1 MKRNTSK
8 TTVSASVE
16 IVEVLLSQL
25 VPHPANMRQVYPVG
39 PMAELTLKMLVGGYD
54 PASPVMVRELADG
67 KLEIVRGHRRRMARI
82 FAAFLTDFGEHEP
95 EDMRLEYVLEMWE
108 ATVANHGSVQQA
120 IDGFDKDA
128 FADVTIPAV
137 LYNGDYKGSLLPLWS
152 DNFGSDS
159 PDILGMAYSF
169 RDGVVEGYSPKE
181 IAGAIGKPA
190 GFVKNLIGLGQVHP
204 AIAELIVDGKLAVS
218 VAPAIMSL
226 PEDRRTGV
234 VNFILSSSTDILTA
248 KKLTAAI
255 KMMSEWNGFPVPLTG
270 NPVKRN
276 IARAFARLWNG
287 RLQTSPSKAW
297 EAVFTYMFT
306 NSEHKY
312 IEPYGKSVLIKSWL
326 RAFGVVPSDRI
337 VDDLEA
343 LGRYLSVED
352 VACETCPVFQLG
364 ERRLGVEIDNL
375 PCRTNMRGKTKN
387 CLRGMTSSDAFYV
400 VVPAVWGDLEGV
412 EGAETGR
419 PFVKS
424 MSALTNAWN
433 QRDALEKEREAEA
446 AAVTA
451 KIEAK
456 RKQDLA
462 DREAAA
468 EKVEGKKADANTVE
482 DDGSDDDRG
491 NGSACD
497 AVVEVVEKTAV
508 PDAPAAPNPVDVN
521 RAKIGA
527 YIMLHALED
536 GASHFMATPCHRC
549 EHRLDGSPT
558 SDPMVPSCQWSV
570 ANLPV
575 KFDKLVPVNNPSA
588 HEIPVCRQFKP
599 TGSLSELIPA
609 YPLNGMEIDRDMLV
623 AQIERFIEQGNGMQ
637 WPFEWL
643 AGTPMQKRP
652 VVSWMPALFAEE
664 KGDLSDGQVF
674 MLYQLCTNEDARTAR
689 YSGDGNFYIPESRQL
704 TTRWIEVE
712 SMEWSFE

>member
-1 MKRNTSK
+1 MKRKTSK
-8 TTVSASVE
+8 TAVSAPVE
-16 IVEVLLSQL
+16 IVEAQLSQL
-25 VPHPANMRQVYPVG
+25 VPHPANTRHVYPVV

-54 PASPVMVRELADG
+54 PASPVMVRELANG
-67 KLEIVRGHRRRMARI
+67 KLEIVRGHRRRIARI
-82 FAAFLTDFGEHEP
+82 FAAFLEDFGEREP
-95 EDMRLEYVLEMWE
+95 EDMDLKYVLEMWE
-108 ATVANHGSVQQA
+108 ATVVNYGNVQQA
-120 IDGFDKDA
+120 ADGVDKKV
-128 FADVTIPAV
+128 FADVTVPAIM
-137 LYNGDYKGSLLPLWS
+137 YEGDYKGSLLPLWS
-152 DNFGSDS
+152 DNFGSDT
-159 PDILGMAYSF
+159 PDTLGMAYSF

-181 IAGAIGKPA
+181 IAGAIGKPV
-190 GFVKNLIGLGQVHP
+190 GFVKNLIGLGQVPP
-204 AIAELIVDGKLAVS
+204 AVAELIVDDKLAVS

-234 VNFILSSSTDILTA
+234 VNFILSSSTDMLTA

-255 KMMSEWNGFPVPLTG
+255 KMMAEWNGFPPPLTG

-287 RLQTSPSKAW
+287 RLQTSPTKAW
-297 EAVFTYMFT
+297 EAVFTYFFA

-326 RAFGVVPSDRI
+326 ESFGVIPKGKD
-337 VDDLEA
+337 VDNLEA
-343 LGRYLSVED
+343 LARYLSTED
-352 VACETCPVFQLG
+352 VACKTCPIFQLG
-364 ERRLGVEIDNL
+364 ERRLGVEIDKL
-375 PCRTNMRGKTKN
+375 PCRTNMRGKTEN
-387 CLRGMTSSDAFYV
+387 CLRGVTGDDPFNV

-424 MSALTNAWN
+424 MDALTNAWN
-433 QRDALEKEREAEA
+433 QRDSLEKEREAEA

-456 RKQDLA
+456 RVQDLA

-468 EKVEGKKADANTVE
+468 EKVEADTVE
-482 DDGSDDDRG
+482 DDGSDDDHG
-491 NGSACD
+491 KVSAYD
-497 AVVEVVEKTAV
+497 AVVEVVEKAAG
-508 PDAPAAPNPVDVN
+508 PDAPAAPNPVEVN

-536 GASHFMATPCHRC
+536 GANHFMATPCHRC
-549 EHRLDGSPT
+549 EHKLDGSPT
-558 SDPMVPSCQWSV
+558 SDPMVPACQWSV
-570 ANLPV
+570 ASLPV

-599 TGSLSELIPA
+599 TGRLSDLIPA
-609 YPLNGMEIDRDMLV
+609 YPLNGMEIDRNMLV

-643 AGTPMQKRP
+643 AGTPMEKRP

-689 YSGDGNFYIPESRQL
+689 YSGDGSFYIPESHL
-704 TTRWIEVE
+704 LATRWIEVKSE
-712 SMEWSFE
+712 EWSFE